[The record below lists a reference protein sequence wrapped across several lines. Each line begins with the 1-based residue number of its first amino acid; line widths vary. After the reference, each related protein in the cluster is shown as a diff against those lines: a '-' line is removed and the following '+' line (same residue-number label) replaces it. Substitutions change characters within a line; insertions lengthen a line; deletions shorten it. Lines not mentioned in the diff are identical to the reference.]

1 MEIYFALGDTVAIFA
16 NMYWFALN
24 ISKLS
29 IRHHMLQVSPAL
41 FIVYT
46 PIHSQS
52 LRKDIFVIGSLRYFV
67 LMSDFLSSPKSGS
80 TSGGMRRTL
89 SAPNNTGELRLT
101 EGMSV
106 FCNNELGK
114 LFVVLFT

>member
-1 MEIYFALGDTVAIFA
+1 MALFTY
-16 NMYWFALN
+16 MYWFALD

-29 IRHHMLQVSPAL
+29 IRHQMFQVSL
-41 FIVYT
+41 VKFIVYT
-46 PIHSQS
+46 PIHSQL

-114 LFVVLFT
+114 LVVLCT